1 MRMFFRMNGKKAED
15 DPDLAEML
23 KAMEEGFD
31 GTNRAYLEPVLVC
44 IRQL

>member
-23 KAMEEGFD
+23 KAMEE
-31 GTNRAYLEPVLVC
+31 LSL
-44 IRQL
+44 IHI